1 MSRLNLSQISLTG
14 TTGTVENIIRFNDS
28 IVKFEVFKNGFWFAD
43 YGTYWRV
50 NTTGKTQQVFNYTSD
65 AGQSWTVPAGVTH
78 IYAKLWGAG
87 GGPGGSGGWGFGAPG
102 GCGGHTRG
110 IIPVSA
116 GQTLVMV
123 VPRGGFGGQT
133 AGGWPGGGAYSSSGG
148 NYGSTGGGY
157 CGIFNGSFTAGNQLL
172 IAGGGGGGGASR
184 GGGGNV
190 GGSGGGLVGQDGE
203 SPFNGYY
210 TYRGRGGTQTAGGVG
225 GGSSGSA
232 FQGGQA
238 SAYGGGGGGGLFGG
252 SGGSYIEDR
261 TMGGGGGGSG
271 FIASNV
277 IMGETFIGN
286 GRFPYALQ
294 DPDIGHNEA
303 GYVGVNIAHGGFD
316 AENNST
322 QQGAGGPGRIVI
334 YY

>member
-1 MSRLNLSQISLTG
+1 MSRLVTAQISVNG
-14 TTGTVENIIRFNDS
+14 TSGSAENLIRFNDS
-28 IVKFEVFKNGFWFAD
+28 ISKFEIFKNTFWLAD

-50 NTTGKTQQVFNYTSD
+50 DTTGKSRLVFNYSSD
-65 AGQSWTVPAGVTH
+65 AGQNWVVPSGVTH
-78 IYAKLWGAG
+78 IYAKLWGSG
-87 GGPGGSGGWGFGAPG
+87 GGPGGSGGWGWGAPG

-110 IIPVSA
+110 IIPVTP
-116 GQTLVMV
+116 GQTLVMA

-157 CGIFNGSFTAGNQLL
+157 CGIFNSTLTAGNQILM
-172 IAGGGGGGGASR
+172 AGGGGGGGASR
-184 GGGGNV
+184 GGGGNA

-203 SPFNGYY
+203 SPFGGYY
-210 TYRGRGGTQTAGGVG
+210 TYRGRAGTQTAGGSG
-225 GGSSGSA
+225 GGASGSA

-238 SAYGGGGGGGLFGG
+238 SAYGGGGGGGWFGG

-271 FIASNV
+271 FIASTV
-277 IMGETFIGN
+277 INGETFVGS
-286 GRFPYALQ
+286 GRVPYAVH
-294 DPDIGHNEA
+294 DPDIGHDEA
-303 GYVGVNIAHGGFD
+303 GYVGVNIAFGGFD

-334 YY
+334 YF